1 MVYYTTLP
9 FCFSIKCSAYSAS
22 SSLVELRQS
31 CPNDGSAL
39 REYAE
44 LHHEEIQLSDEI
56 KRIKSGIAK
65 FEQAIL

>member
-1 MVYYTTLP
+1 VL
-9 FCFSIKCSAYSAS
+9 
-22 SSLVELRQS
+22 ELRQS

-44 LHHEEIQLSDEI
+44 LHHEDIRLSDEI

-65 FEQAIL
+65 FEQAKSGNNPGTIREQSTQQEGHCS